1 AIAMGN
7 QVSQTCQGTGTNFS
21 MAVTNPFNLLTLAG
35 GDDAP
40 LPDNFYGEELDFL
53 RTSIVQAN
61 AYGQVVKGVAEQGQ
75 SLVNYP
81 DTRFANDLKNVAY
94 LISGGLRTKVY
105 VVSLGGFDTHANQ
118 IADGNPE
125 VGIYADLLKTLSE
138 ALAAFHQDLRALGL
152 ADRVL
157 SMTFSEFGRR
167 IRSNQ
172 GQGSDHGTAAPL
184 FLMGNCVTAGIL
196 GENAEIGENVAN
208 DEGVAMQYDF
218 RDVYGTVFQ
227 DWFGLDGQDVSA
239 ILSHEYVHLPILT
252 GCATTSTDEEAVPDL
267 RVKLWPNPMADMAKL
282 SFSFAG
288 GLATLRLNDV
298 TGRLLDTVFSR
309 TLPAGEHQFSL
320 DLNKYPA
327 GIYFVRLAVGAA
339 VTTRRL
345 VKQ

>member
-1 AIAMGN
+1 
-7 QVSQTCQGTGTNFS
+7 
-21 MAVTNPFNLLTLAG
+21 MAVNDPFNLLTLVG

-61 AYGQVVKGVAEQGQ
+61 AYGQVVKEVAEQGQ

-81 DTRFANDLKNVAY
+81 NTRLANDLKNVAY
-94 LISGGLRTKVY
+94 LISGGLQTKVY

-125 VGIYADLLKTLSE
+125 VGIYADLLKTLGE

-152 ADRVL
+152 DDRVL

-184 FLMGNCVTAGIL
+184 FLMGNCVTAGIF

-227 DWFGLDGQDVSA
+227 DWFGLEREDVSSV
-239 ILSHEYVHLPILT
+239 LSHEYVHLPILT
-252 GCATTSTDEEAVPDL
+252 GCAATSTDDEAAPDL
-267 RVKLWPNPMADMAKL
+267 QAKLWPNPTANVANV
-282 SFSFAG
+282 SFSFDG
-288 GLATLRLNDV
+288 GHATLNLNDV
-298 TGRLLDTVFSR
+298 SGRLLDTIFSR
-309 TLPAGEHQFSL
+309 NLPSGEHQFSL
-320 DLNKYPA
+320 DLSNYPA
-327 GIYFVRLAVGAA
+327 GIYFVRLSVGAS